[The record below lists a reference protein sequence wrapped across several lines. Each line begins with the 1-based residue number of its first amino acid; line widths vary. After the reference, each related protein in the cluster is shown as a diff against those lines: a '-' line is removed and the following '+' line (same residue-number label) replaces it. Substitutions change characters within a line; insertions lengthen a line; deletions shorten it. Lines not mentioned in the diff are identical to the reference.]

1 MIACFGIHRLL
12 NYYNPDTLFV
22 FNGRMSSTRIAL
34 ELAKKLGVR
43 VVTHER
49 GFLKNSILLFEN
61 ESCASLKPF
70 KELWR
75 IWKDIPLKHDE
86 LEKISKYL
94 KDREEGKNLAW
105 KAFSPEPQCI
115 KNVCEQ
121 LKITLDKPVW
131 VLFTSSEDEIIAE
144 RRKSSFSS
152 QMEWILKT
160 IEYVSDKNIFL
171 IIRVHPNLAGSKANG
186 NSYQQLNM
194 IYRIKDILP
203 QNVRLVMPDD
213 QISSYT
219 LMEIATVGLVY
230 CSTVSL
236 EMACKGKMVLV
247 AAESLVSDLPFVYTI
262 NSSSSYINLLDKL
275 VSLPIGIRSTEIMR
289 MAFRFAYS
297 LFFRYN
303 IPFPLVRMLNPHVG
317 VLTYKSL
324 EELKIRNNKNL
335 DRIVK
340 IILNEESVI
349 PTPTENDL
357 IRTEEDEN
365 KWFEER

>member
-1 MIACFGIHRLL
+1 M
-12 NYYNPDTLFV
+12 
-22 FNGRMSSTRIAL
+22 
-34 ELAKKLGVR
+34 
-43 VVTHER
+43 
-49 GFLKNSILLFEN
+49 
-61 ESCASLKPF
+61 
-70 KELWR
+70 
-75 IWKDIPLKHDE
+75 
-86 LEKISKYL
+86 
-94 KDREEGKNLAW
+94 
-105 KAFSPEPQCI
+105 
-115 KNVCEQ
+115 
-121 LKITLDKPVW
+121 W